1 MNPRHDQDVSN
12 PRHKVG
18 VVVVAA
24 GSSRRMGGIEKVF
37 LSLAGKPLVAHSLQ
51 TFEDSTLVDNVV
63 LVVSDSARDDG
74 ERIVTE
80 FGYGKVVDVVVGGA
94 RRQDSVLQGMDRLSD
109 CGIIMVHDGARPF
122 VSGDMISR
130 GLDAMRMASAATAGV
145 PVTDTIKIVDADMVV
160 KSTPD
165 RTTLWAAQT
174 PQVFKSQLLREAH
187 RRVTHDST
195 DDAAMVEA
203 LGTEVK
209 VFMGSYE
216 NMKVTT
222 PEDVSLAEAIHAART
237 RPSGPSA

>member
-1 MNPRHDQDVSN
+1 
-12 PRHKVG
+12 
-18 VVVVAA
+18 
-24 GSSRRMGGIEKVF
+24 
-37 LSLAGKPLVAHSLQ
+37 
-51 TFEDSTLVDNVV
+51 
-63 LVVSDSARDDG
+63 
-74 ERIVTE
+74 
-80 FGYGKVVDVVVGGA
+80 
-94 RRQDSVLQGMDRLSD
+94 MDRLSD

-174 PQVFKSQLLREAH
+174 PQVFKFQLLREAH

-237 RPSGPSA
+237 RPSEQSA

>member
-1 MNPRHDQDVSN
+1 M
-12 PRHKVG
+12 G

-63 LVVSDSARDDG
+63 LVVSDSARNDG
-74 ERIVTE
+74 EQIVTE

-94 RRQDSVLQGMDRLSD
+94 RRQDSVLQGMDRLPD

-122 VSGDMISR
+122 VSGDIISR
-130 GLDAMRMASAATAGV
+130 GLHAMRMASAATAGV
-145 PVTDTIKIVDADMVV
+145 PVIDTIKIVDADMVV

-222 PEDVSLAEAIHAART
+222 PEDVSLAEAIHAARI
-237 RPSGPSA
+237 RPSGQSA

>member
-1 MNPRHDQDVSN
+1 
-12 PRHKVG
+12 
-18 VVVVAA
+18 
-24 GSSRRMGGIEKVF
+24 MGGIEKVF

-63 LVVSDSARDDG
+63 LVVSESARDDG
-74 ERIVTE
+74 KRIVTE

-174 PQVFKSQLLREAH
+174 PQVFKFQLLREAH

-237 RPSGPSA
+237 RPSEQSA

>member
-1 MNPRHDQDVSN
+1 
-12 PRHKVG
+12 
-18 VVVVAA
+18 
-24 GSSRRMGGIEKVF
+24 
-37 LSLAGKPLVAHSLQ
+37 
-51 TFEDSTLVDNVV
+51 LVDNVV

-74 ERIVTE
+74 ERIVAE

-174 PQVFKSQLLREAH
+174 PQVFKFQLLREAH

-237 RPSGPSA
+237 RPSGQSA

>member
-1 MNPRHDQDVSN
+1 
-12 PRHKVG
+12 
-18 VVVVAA
+18 
-24 GSSRRMGGIEKVF
+24 
-37 LSLAGKPLVAHSLQ
+37 
-51 TFEDSTLVDNVV
+51 
-63 LVVSDSARDDG
+63 
-74 ERIVTE
+74 
-80 FGYGKVVDVVVGGA
+80 
-94 RRQDSVLQGMDRLSD
+94 
-109 CGIIMVHDGARPF
+109 
-122 VSGDMISR
+122 MISR

-165 RTTLWAAQT
+165 RTMLWAAQT

-222 PEDVSLAEAIHAART
+222 PEDVSQAEAIHAARA
-237 RPSGPSA
+237 RPSGQSA

>member
-1 MNPRHDQDVSN
+1 M
-12 PRHKVG
+12 G

-24 GSSRRMGGIEKVF
+24 GSSRRMGGIQKVF
-37 LSLAGKPLVAHSLQ
+37 LSLAGKSIVAHSLQ
-51 TFEDSTLVDNVV
+51 TFEDSMLVDNVV

-74 ERIVTE
+74 ERIVAE

-94 RRQDSVLQGMDRLSD
+94 RRQDSVLQGMDRLSN

-122 VSGDMISR
+122 VGGDMISR

-160 KSTPD
+160 ESTPD

-222 PEDVSLAEAIHAART
+222 PEDVSLAEAIHAGRT
-237 RPSGPSA
+237 RPSGQSA

>member
-1 MNPRHDQDVSN
+1 M
-12 PRHKVG
+12 G

-63 LVVSDSARDDG
+63 LVVSESARDDG

-130 GLDAMRMASAATAGV
+130 GLNAMRMASAATAGV

-165 RTTLWAAQT
+165 RTMLWAAQT

-203 LGTEVK
+203 LGAEVK

-237 RPSGPSA
+237 RPSGQSA

>member
-1 MNPRHDQDVSN
+1 
-12 PRHKVG
+12 
-18 VVVVAA
+18 
-24 GSSRRMGGIEKVF
+24 MGGIEKVF
-37 LSLAGKPLVAHSLQ
+37 LSLAGKPLVTHSLQ

-63 LVVSDSARDDG
+63 LVVSESARDDG

-109 CGIIMVHDGARPF
+109 CGIIMVHDGARRF
-122 VSGDMISR
+122 GSGDMISR

-237 RPSGPSA
+237 RPSRQSA